1 MSIFVF
7 SWDPCHN
14 PPQTIN
20 ILNNENERKITFV
33 CFMSTLSKSMLESA
47 ETKQKRSWVH
57 CSNCKNIQVYNHL
70 IFLDLLKPI
79 VVTSFLAI
87 CLARSAPGLRCPV
100 SLTMLSLTSVTLL
113 FPKLLPMA
121 VPTKAPVPTASVL
134 RAIRPVI

>member
-20 ILNNENERKITFV
+20 ILNNENEQKITFV

-87 CLARSAPGLRCPV
+87 CLARSAPGLL
-100 SLTMLSLTSVTLL
+100 SLTMLSLASATLL

-121 VPTKAPVPTASVL
+121 VPTKAPVPTASAL
-134 RAIRPVI
+134 RAIKPAI